1 MRALIRNI
9 DQDRHGRAVVM
20 LVLDDTPD
28 AVRRQLSTSPLNID
42 AMTRAQ
48 LIDQKAPSAPANKP
62 KGGQLCKWLA
72 AREREKPFQQFL
84 QQRYGRN
91 ATTPELAEQAVK
103 DLLQFGSRTQLDND
117 PALNQRFRN
126 EIMLEYNKWLNR

>member
-1 MRALIRNI
+1 MRALVRNI

-20 LVLDDTPD
+20 LVLDDSPE
-28 AVRRQLSTSPLNID
+28 AVRHQLAQQPLNID

-48 LIDQKAPSAPANKP
+48 LIEQKGPPVPVNKP

-72 AREREKPFQQFL
+72 AREREQKFQKFL

-91 ATTPELAEQAVK
+91 ATTPELAEKAVK
-103 DLLQFGSRTQLDND
+103 DLLLFGSRTQLDND
-117 PALNQRFRN
+117 PALNKRFRN
-126 EIMLEYNKWLNR
+126 EIMLEYNKWLNK